1 MIMRTVKLAMT
12 SMATAAPVTHHQ
24 TVQVVPKTEAM
35 SVAKVMPVV
44 EHRLQTNLDPPILA
58 TVEHRLQTN
67 LDPPIL
73 ATVEHRLQTNLDS
86 PILATVEGH
95 SDVKPR
101 GALLSKGVQL
111 GTYLIW

>member
-67 LDPPIL
+67 LD
-73 ATVEHRLQTNLDS
+73 S

>member
-1 MIMRTVKLAMT
+1 MT

-67 LDPPIL
+67 LD
-73 ATVEHRLQTNLDS
+73 S